1 MADLSKIEHI
11 VVLMLENRSFDNV
24 FGFLRPYGPEFEGL
38 QKNPATS
45 EPAADCNRG
54 IAPWPTK
61 PNTDVTHMPVLDP
74 GESFDDIT
82 QQIYNAS
89 DASGLAR
96 MGGFV
101 DNYVSKGGNE
111 QDIMHCFAPGDL
123 PVLNQ
128 LANAFAVSDRW
139 FASAPCQTW
148 PNRFFAHTGTA
159 YGYENNT
166 IAGFP
171 FPMHTIFNELDGVVP
186 WKIYFHDFAQA
197 ALLSRL
203 WAHFDRFQRFS
214 DFIDDAKAGNL
225 PGYSFI
231 EPMYYPGESPPNDMH
246 PPHDV
251 RLADMLVANVYNAV
265 RQSPNWTS
273 TLLIVTFDEH
283 GGCYDHVPPPPAVQQ
298 ESPREGQKF
307 AFNRYGVRV
316 PAVLISPY
324 TKAGSIVRPTGD
336 TPFDH
341 TSIIRTVSNCFGIKG
356 TLSARA
362 ALAPDLSGALNAD
375 FDINRG
381 PVSIDIPQFELDAA
395 ALPAALAREVNDM
408 QDGLHIAA
416 KNLEQNIDAASVED
430 LHKKVLESKDSDPSR
445 SMNAGDAGVVVRN
458 VMQRLLEKFSAP
470 ATGAPRIGAQAD
482 PTIYKGH

>member
-1 MADLSKIEHI
+1 MADLSKIKHI

-24 FGFLRPYGPEFEGL
+24 FGFLRPYGPDFEGL

-45 EPAADCNRG
+45 EPSPDCNRG
-54 IAPWPTK
+54 IAAWATK
-61 PNTDVTHMPVLDP
+61 PNIDVTHMPSPDP

-89 DASGLAR
+89 DVTGPAT

-101 DNYVSKGGNE
+101 NNYVSKGGNE

-123 PVLNQ
+123 PVLNK
-128 LANAFAVSDRW
+128 LANSFAVSDRW

-148 PNRFFAHTGTA
+148 PNRFFAHAGTA

-171 FPMHTIFNELDGVVP
+171 FPMHTIFNELEGIVP

-203 WAHFDRFQRFS
+203 WAHFDRFQPFS
-214 DFIDDAKAGNL
+214 HFLADAEAGNL

-231 EPMYYPGESPPNDMH
+231 EPMYYPGESLPNDMH

-251 RLADMLVANVYNAV
+251 RLADALVANVYNAV
-265 RQSPNWTS
+265 RKSPNWTS

-283 GGCYDHVPPPPAVQQ
+283 GGCYDHVPPPRAVQP
-298 ESPREGQKF
+298 EPPREGQF
-307 AFNRYGVRV
+307 AFDRYGVRV

-324 TKAGSIVRPTGD
+324 TQAGSVVRPSGD

-341 TSIIRTVSNCFGIKG
+341 TSIIRTVKNCFGISG
-356 TLSARA
+356 TLSARE
-362 ALAPDLSGALNAD
+362 ALAPDLSGALNAP

-381 PVSIDIPQFELDAA
+381 PVSIDIPDFEVSAA
-395 ALPAALAREVNDM
+395 AVTTALARDVNDM

-416 KNLEQNIDAASVED
+416 ANLAKNIDAASVED
-430 LHKKVLESKDSDPSR
+430 LHKKVLETKDSSPSR
-445 SMNAGDAGVVVRN
+445 SMNAGAAGVVVRDA
-458 VMQRLLEKFSAP
+458 MRSLLARFSGPSA
-470 ATGAPRIGAQAD
+470 GASGTGAQAD